1 MCLVCFL
8 CRAYGKGDGFS
19 TASRAF
25 TADGREGSGSGDPW
39 CRSSQYV
46 ISTLYL
52 DVAARSDLH
61 QLSIKPAGLRPSR
74 TVLRD
79 RLRFP
84 STQSSGMFK
93 LDILF
98 LICRCACIVIHALRT
113 CRRCRC
119 AVSAPSHTHAGS
131 VRVGASPGD
140 VPTSKSRLVETVL
153 GRRGYNSTRVGL

>member
-1 MCLVCFL
+1 VGTPRSLVRAHGCPVFFL
-8 CRAYGKGDGFS
+8 ALAAFPQNNFATGKRGRARGDKRGRRVLRNPNEGLCGQIPNIALRAI
-19 TASRAF
+19 ASLYI
-25 TADGREGSGSGDPW
+25 EPVPLIW
-39 CRSSQYV
+39 NSSQHV

-61 QLSIKPAGLRPSR
+61 QLSVKPAGLRPSR

-98 LICRCACIVIHALRT
+98 LIYRYACIVIHA
-113 CRRCRC
+113 
-119 AVSAPSHTHAGS
+119 P
-131 VRVGASPGD
+131 
-140 VPTSKSRLVETVL
+140 
-153 GRRGYNSTRVGL
+153 